1 MLCVCVC
8 VYVSD
13 ETHREAIFYRFFLH
27 AFLIKNNHPNL
38 SLLSVCLSFCCFSGK
53 KVLFF
58 AFWTLHI
65 FKQTHSRSNK
75 LLTNVLLLLLLLL
88 LTRKEEEDEEKEEE
102 YDYYQKRAMHTMD
115 AAVGTTSH
123 KAPRSG
129 AKAKKKKDAKSK
141 KKSGGVMREKQK
153 GQNAKAFIFSSSK
166 KAQKGRRVAAEKLE
180 KKLHVPVHDRTTSE
194 EPPPF
199 VVVVQGPPSVG
210 KTTLVRSLIRHYTKQ
225 TVNEIK
231 GPITL
236 TVGKKRRVQIIEVGQ
251 SLCDLID
258 AAKLADLVLLCVD
271 GSYGFEME
279 TFEFLNVL
287 QVHGFPKVMGVLTHL
302 DHFKEPKKLKKT
314 KKVLKQRFWTEIYDG
329 AKLFYISGM
338 THGRYNQRDVVNL
351 ARFISV
357 AKPRPLMFRSQHPY
371 VIGDRFEDL
380 TRPEMVHENEHID
393 REVAVFGWL
402 HGCNMKADQL
412 VHVAGV
418 GDMKVKEI
426 TQLPDPCP
434 LPSQDKR
441 ARRLD
446 DRSKLI
452 YAPMSDVGGLLYDK
466 DAVYVS
472 LDDRKVNYT
481 NKSEHFGDAKGNT
494 IGYLGDDR
502 SDDEDN
508 NDIGKGKMSGVK
520 MVKGLQSTQS
530 GFDEKLKN
538 SEISLF
544 GGGAKTTG
552 EEDIFDRK
560 IDDDDDDD
568 DDNDNDNDEDDAEEN
583 EQKGGR
589 VRRRAVFNDG
599 LTENEEDDEDDDD
612 ENEKEFSDA
621 DSDDDLGMG
630 DDQDDDEN
638 EGLGAGANKWKAM
651 LAKAGKRSKSLM
663 ELVYDDV
670 ENENPNNSKKNK
682 NKKNRDDDNEDSDS
696 DDLFKKT
703 DDNQASR
710 IIDAFDQTKFIH
722 QMRGKLDV
730 SDPALRNRFVTG
742 DWDAAGARAEA
753 QPLDESAMDDDEV
766 YGDFEDLET
775 GEKFAGKDSKKAGY
789 DDEGSDGSSD
799 EDGSD
804 SDSEGDDSDDDSSGS
819 SDSDEDEEAKEK
831 RRLAKIEKHEEFQH
845 PSAQGRGARRKQ
857 KGLKGPNHD
866 TYAED
871 EPTTYF
877 DLVKDQFAEQTA
889 RTRAALDAL
898 PASTRE
904 AMEGFRPGAYLRVV
918 LESAPCEWVKNFD
931 PKRPILVGGLL
942 AGENV
947 VGMQQLRLKRHRWH
961 RKTLKNKDPLIF
973 SIGWRRFQTIP
984 VYSVVDANSRHR
996 MIKYTPE
1003 HMHCNAT
1010 IHGPIV
1016 PPNTAAICFQKINSN
1031 QSSFRVAATA
1041 VVIEVDHS
1049 MKIMKKLKLVGTPH
1063 KIYKNTAFITG
1074 MFNSSL
1080 EVAKFEGAMLRTV
1093 SGIRGTVKK
1102 AVKPGQGEH
1111 GSKDGGL
1118 GDGACRCTFE
1128 DKLLMSD
1135 IVFLRSWVRV
1145 EVPRFYNPVMNA
1157 LVKSDDDWI
1166 GMRTVGQIRYD
1177 NQMTI
1182 PVNPDSIYKPIERK
1196 KRVFNKLQIPKALQQ
1211 ALPFKSKPKLEPSR
1225 KRKTLEQKRA
1235 VVQDKEE
1242 KKMTT
1247 MVQQLN
1253 TIRNEKMAKRK
1264 AQQDVR
1270 RAVKAKKDA
1279 KDNEWRSVLEKERK
1293 KSKYREEGKA
1303 EKLRALRAQT
1313 S

>member
-1 MLCVCVC
+1 MCQTKHTRCN
-8 VYVSD
+8 S
-13 ETHREAIFYRFFLH
+13 TAFFCTL
-27 AFLIKNNHPNL
+27 LRKNNHQIFPF
-38 SLLSVCLSFCCFSGK
+38 SLSVCL
-53 KVLFF
+53 LFF
-58 AFWTLHI
+58 GQKIALFRLSAFWTLEKEKFLPSLHI
-65 FKQTHSRSNK
+65 FTQTHSRSNK
-75 LLTNVLLLLLLLL
+75 LLTNVLLLLLL
-88 LTRKEEEDEEKEEE
+88 TREEEEDEEKEEE
-102 YDYYQKRAMHTMD
+102 YDYYQKRATHTMD

-141 KKSGGVMREKQK
+141 KKSGGVSEKQK

-380 TRPEMVHENEHID
+380 TRPEMVHENEYID

-530 GFDEKLKN
+530 GFDEKLKT

-568 DDNDNDNDEDDAEEN
+568 DDNDNDNDEDDAEKN

-599 LTENEEDDEDDDD
+599 LTENEEDVEDDDD

-621 DSDDDLGMG
+621 DS
-630 DDQDDDEN
+630 DDDEN

-703 DDNQASR
+703 DDNHASR

-775 GEKFAGKDSKKAGY
+775 GEKFAGKDSKKASY

-1253 TIRNEKMAKRK
+1253 TIRNEKVAKRK

>member
-1 MLCVCVC
+1 
-8 VYVSD
+8 
-13 ETHREAIFYRFFLH
+13 
-27 AFLIKNNHPNL
+27 
-38 SLLSVCLSFCCFSGK
+38 
-53 KVLFF
+53 
-58 AFWTLHI
+58 
-65 FKQTHSRSNK
+65 
-75 LLTNVLLLLLLLL
+75 
-88 LTRKEEEDEEKEEE
+88 
-102 YDYYQKRAMHTMD
+102 MD
-115 AAVGTTSH
+115 AKAEGGGTQH
-123 KAPRSG
+123 KAPRAG
-129 AKAKKKKDAKSK
+129 AKALKKKNKKA
-141 KKSGGVMREKQK
+141 KKSGIEKEK
-153 GQNAKAFIFSSSK
+153 GKNAKAFIFKSAK
-166 KAQKGRRVAAEKLE
+166 KAAKGRRVAAEKQE
-180 KKLHVPVHDRTTSE
+180 RKLHVPVLDRTSE
-194 EPPPF
+194 TEPPPF
-199 VVVVQGPPSVG
+199 VVVVQGPTGCG

-236 TVGKKRRVQIIEVGQ
+236 TVGKKRRVQMIECGQ
-251 SLCDLID
+251 ALCDLID
-258 AAKLADLVLLCVD
+258 AAKLADLVLLVVD

-314 KKVLKQRFWTEIYDG
+314 KKLLKQRFWTEIYDG

-338 THGRYNQRDVVNL
+338 NNGRYNQRDIINL

-357 AKPRPLMFRSQHPY
+357 TKPRPLMWRSQHPY

-380 TRPEMVHENEHID
+380 TSPDKLHENEFID

-402 HGCNMKADQL
+402 HGCNMKMNQL

-446 DRSKLI
+446 DRSKMI

-481 NKSEHFGDAKGNT
+481 NKAGHFGDDKGNK
-494 IGYLGDDR
+494 IGYLGDDA
-502 SDDEDN
+502 SDDDDEEGGRGV
-508 NDIGKGKMSGVK
+508 ISGVK

-552 EEDIFDRK
+552 EEDIFDRQIK
-560 IDDDDDDD
+560 TDNSDEDDEDDDDSDDDDDDD
-568 DDNDNDNDEDDAEEN
+568 DEGVEERE
-583 EQKGGR
+583 EQNGGR
-589 VRRRAVFNDG
+589 VRRRAIFNDG
-599 LTENEEDDEDDDD
+599 LTDAEDDDD
-612 ENEKEFSDA
+612 DDNEKEFSDA
-621 DSDDDLGMG
+621 DSDDDVGI
-630 DDQDDDEN
+630 DDVEEDDDDEN
-638 EGLGAGANKWKAM
+638 EGLGAGANKWKSM
-651 LAKAGKRSKSLM
+651 LAKVSGKRSKSLM
-663 ELVYDDV
+663 ELVYGN
-670 ENENPNNSKKNK
+670 ENENPSDLKKSKKNK
-682 NKKNRDDDNEDSDS
+682 IKKRGDDDDSDS
-696 DDLFKKT
+696 DDLFKKPV
-703 DDNQASR
+703 DNELTKT
-710 IIDAFDQTKFIH
+710 IDAFDQTKFIR
-722 QMRGKLDV
+722 QIRGTLDV
-730 SDPALRNRFVTG
+730 SDPNLRNRFVTG
-742 DWDAAGARAEA
+742 DWDAAGARAGA
-753 QPLDESAMDDDEV
+753 QPRDESAMEEDEV

-775 GEKFAGKDSKKAGY
+775 GEKFSSKNSKKDTTDDD
-789 DDEGSDGSSD
+789 DDEENDSDDSSEDD
-799 EDGSD
+799 EDKNDNDEDSEDDGSD
-804 SDSEGDDSDDDSSGS
+804 SE
-819 SDSDEDEEAKEK
+819 EDEEAKEK
-831 RRLAKIEKHEEFQH
+831 RRLAKVEKHEEFQH
-845 PSAQGRGARRKQ
+845 PSALGRGARRKE
-857 KGLKGPNHD
+857 KGLRGPNQD
-866 TYAED
+866 MYAED
-871 EPTTYF
+871 EPATYF
-877 DLVKDQFAEQTA
+877 DLVKDQFAAQTA
-889 RTRAALDAL
+889 RTRNVLDSL
-898 PASTRE
+898 PATTRE

-918 LESAPCEWVKNFD
+918 LERAPCEWVKNFD
-931 PKRPILVGGLL
+931 PRRPILVGGLL
-942 AGENV
+942 SGENV

-984 VYSVVDANSRHR
+984 VYSVIDANSRHR

-1016 PPNTAAICFQKINSN
+1016 PPNTAAICFQKIDSK

-1041 VVIEVDHS
+1041 VVLEVDHS
-1049 MKIMKKLKLVGTPH
+1049 MKIMKKLKLVGTPQ
-1063 KIYKNTAFITG
+1063 KIFKNTAFVTG
-1074 MFNSSL
+1074 MFNTSL
-1080 EVAKFEGAMLRTV
+1080 EVAKFEGAILRTV

-1128 DKLLMSD
+1128 DKILMSD

-1145 EVPRFYNPVMNA
+1145 DVPRFYNPVTNA
-1157 LVKSDDDWI
+1157 LVKSDDEWL

-1177 NQMTI
+1177 KQMAI

-1211 ALPFKSKPKLEPSR
+1211 ALPFKSKPKLEPTR

-1235 VVQDKEE
+1235 VVQDKQE

-1253 TIRNEKMAKRK
+1253 TIKNEKLAKRK
-1264 AQQDVR
+1264 VQQEVR
-1270 RAVKAKKDA
+1270 RSVKAKKDA
-1279 KDNEWRSVLEKERK
+1279 KDNEWRSALLKDKK
-1293 KSKYREEGKA
+1293 KSKYREQGKA
-1303 EKLRALRAQT
+1303 EKLKAMR
-1313 S
+1313 SN

>member
-1 MLCVCVC
+1 MCQTKHTRCN
-8 VYVSD
+8 S
-13 ETHREAIFYRFFLH
+13 TAFFCTL
-27 AFLIKNNHPNL
+27 LRKNNHQIFPF
-38 SLLSVCLSFCCFSGK
+38 SLSVCL
-53 KVLFF
+53 LFF
-58 AFWTLHI
+58 GQKIALFRLSAFWTLEKEKFLPSLHI
-65 FKQTHSRSNK
+65 FTQTHSRSNK
-75 LLTNVLLLLLLLL
+75 LLTNVLLLLLL
-88 LTRKEEEDEEKEEE
+88 TREEEEDEEKEEE
-102 YDYYQKRAMHTMD
+102 YDYYQKRATHTMD

-141 KKSGGVMREKQK
+141 KKSGGVSEKQK

-380 TRPEMVHENEHID
+380 TRPEMVHENEYID

-508 NDIGKGKMSGVK
+508 NDIGRGKMSGVK

-530 GFDEKLKN
+530 GFDEKLKT

-568 DDNDNDNDEDDAEEN
+568 DDNDNDNDEDDAEKN

-599 LTENEEDDEDDDD
+599 LTENEEDVEDDDD

-621 DSDDDLGMG
+621 DS
-630 DDQDDDEN
+630 DDDEN

-703 DDNQASR
+703 DDNHASR

-775 GEKFAGKDSKKAGY
+775 GEKFAGKDSKKASY

>member
-1 MLCVCVC
+1 MAAEEEEEEE
-8 VYVSD
+8 
-13 ETHREAIFYRFFLH
+13 ETKKTTKKKKKKKRF
-27 AFLIKNNHPNL
+27 
-38 SLLSVCLSFCCFSGK
+38 
-53 KVLFF
+53 
-58 AFWTLHI
+58 
-65 FKQTHSRSNK
+65 SRSYIYSGGFFCGVK
-75 LLTNVLLLLLLLL
+75 
-88 LTRKEEEDEEKEEE
+88 KGSD
-102 YDYYQKRAMHTMD
+102 MD
-115 AAVGTTSH
+115 PSSDATGAQH

-129 AKAKKKKDAKSK
+129 AKARKKKESKKKKAGGGAEKS
-141 KKSGGVMREKQK
+141 K
-153 GQNAKAFIFSSSK
+153 GQNAKAFIFSSSR

-199 VVVVQGPPSVG
+199 VVVVQGPPSCG

-329 AKLFYISGM
+329 AKLFYISGIS
-338 THGRYNQRDVVNL
+338 HGRYNQRDIVNL

-357 AKPRPLMFRSQHPY
+357 AKPRPLMWRSQHPY

-380 TRPEMVHENEHID
+380 TRPEMVHENEYID

-402 HGCNMKADQL
+402 HGCNLKANQL
-412 VHVAGV
+412 VHVPGV
-418 GDMKVKEI
+418 GDLKVKKI

-446 DRSKLI
+446 DRSKMI

-502 SDDEDN
+502 SDNDDDN
-508 NDIGKGKMSGVK
+508 DDDKAVMTGVK
-520 MVKGLQSTQS
+520 MVKGLQSTQN

-538 SEISLF
+538 SKISLF
-544 GGGAKTTG
+544 EGGTKTTG

-560 IDDDDDDD
+560 IED
-568 DDNDNDNDEDDAEEN
+568 DDNVDSDNSEDDRGEIN

-589 VRRRAVFNDG
+589 IRRRAVFNDG
-599 LTENEEDDEDDDD
+599 HTENEDEDDDN
-612 ENEKEFSDA
+612 ENEFSDA

-630 DDQDDDEN
+630 DDGDEN
-638 EGLGAGANKWKAM
+638 EGLGTGANKWKTM
-651 LAKAGKRSKSLM
+651 LTKAGKRSKSLM

-670 ENENPNNSKKNK
+670 ENENPNNLKNNKEKKK
-682 NKKNRDDDNEDSDS
+682 KKNRDDDDDNDEDSDS
-696 DDLFKKT
+696 DDLFKRT
-703 DDNQASR
+703 DDNDASKT
-710 IIDAFDQTKFIH
+710 IDAFDQTKFIRE
-722 QMRGKLDV
+722 MRGTLDV

-742 DWDAAGARAEA
+742 DWDAAEARAEA
-753 QPLDESAMDDDEV
+753 QPLDESANLDDDEV

-775 GEKFAGKDSKKAGY
+775 GEKFVGKDSKNAGSGS
-789 DDEGSDGSSD
+789 EGSDDSSD
-799 EDGSD
+799 EDDGDND
-804 SDSEGDDSDDDSSGS
+804 SDDDDSDDDDSGS

-831 RRLAKIEKHEEFQH
+831 RRLAKIEKHGEFQH

-866 TYAED
+866 AYAED

-877 DLVKDQFAEQTA
+877 DLLKDQFAEQTA

-984 VYSVVDANSRHR
+984 IYSVVDANSRHR

-1031 QSSFRVAATA
+1031 QPSFRVAATA
-1041 VVIEVDHS
+1041 IILEIDHS
-1049 MKIMKKLKLVGTPH
+1049 MKIMKKLKLVGTPQ

-1135 IVFLRSWVRV
+1135 IVFLRSWIRV
-1145 EVPRFYNPVMNA
+1145 DVPKFYNPVTNA

-1242 KKMTT
+1242 KKMAT

-1264 AQQDVR
+1264 AQQEIR

-1293 KSKYREEGKA
+1293 KSRYREEGKA

>member
-1 MLCVCVC
+1 MCQTKHTRCN
-8 VYVSD
+8 S
-13 ETHREAIFYRFFLH
+13 TAFFCTL
-27 AFLIKNNHPNL
+27 LRKNNHQIFPF
-38 SLLSVCLSFCCFSGK
+38 SLSVCL
-53 KVLFF
+53 LFF
-58 AFWTLHI
+58 GQKIALFRLSAFWTLEKEKFLPSLHI
-65 FKQTHSRSNK
+65 FTQTHSRSNK
-75 LLTNVLLLLLLLL
+75 LLTNVLLLLLL
-88 LTRKEEEDEEKEEE
+88 TREEEEDEEKEEE
-102 YDYYQKRAMHTMD
+102 YDYYQKRATHTMD

-129 AKAKKKKDAKSK
+129 AKAKKKKDAKKK
-141 KKSGGVMREKQK
+141 KKSGGVSEKQK

-380 TRPEMVHENEHID
+380 TRPEMVHENEYID

-560 IDDDDDDD
+560 IDDDDDD
-568 DDNDNDNDEDDAEEN
+568 NDNDEDDAEKN

-599 LTENEEDDEDDDD
+599 LTENEEDVEDDDD

-621 DSDDDLGMG
+621 DS
-630 DDQDDDEN
+630 DDDEN

-703 DDNQASR
+703 DDNHASR

-775 GEKFAGKDSKKAGY
+775 GEKFAGKDSKKASY

-1253 TIRNEKMAKRK
+1253 TIRNEKVAKRK

>member
-1 MLCVCVC
+1 
-8 VYVSD
+8 
-13 ETHREAIFYRFFLH
+13 
-27 AFLIKNNHPNL
+27 
-38 SLLSVCLSFCCFSGK
+38 
-53 KVLFF
+53 
-58 AFWTLHI
+58 
-65 FKQTHSRSNK
+65 
-75 LLTNVLLLLLLLL
+75 
-88 LTRKEEEDEEKEEE
+88 
-102 YDYYQKRAMHTMD
+102 MD
-115 AAVGTTSH
+115 AATGGGGGTQH

-129 AKAKKKKDAKSK
+129 AKARKKKDAKK
-141 KKSGGVMREKQK
+141 KKSAGGGTEKQK

-338 THGRYNQRDVVNL
+338 SHGRYNQRDIVNL

-357 AKPRPLMFRSQHPY
+357 AKPRPLMWRSQHPY

-380 TRPEMVHENEHID
+380 TRPEMVHENEYID

-402 HGCNMKADQL
+402 HGCNMKANQL

-446 DRSKLI
+446 DRSKMI

-481 NKSEHFGDAKGNT
+481 NKSEHFGDSKGNT

-502 SDDEDN
+502 SDDDDDDGNGE
-508 NDIGKGKMSGVK
+508 MTGVK

-560 IDDDDDDD
+560 IEEEDDDSDDDDDDSDDDDDDD
-568 DDNDNDNDEDDAEEN
+568 DSDEDNDDDEERN
-583 EQKGGR
+583 EQNGGR

-599 LTENEEDDEDDDD
+599 LTENDDEDDDD
-612 ENEKEFSDA
+612 ENKKEFSDA
-621 DSDDDLGMG
+621 DSDDDLGMAG
-630 DDQDDDEN
+630 NDDDDDDDEN

-670 ENENPNNSKKNK
+670 ENENPNNSKNK
-682 NKKNRDDDNEDSDS
+682 SKKKRNDDDDDEDSDS

-703 DDNQASR
+703 DDNEASKT
-710 IIDAFDQTKFIH
+710 IDAFDQTKFIR

-753 QPLDESAMDDDEV
+753 QPVDESAMDDDEV

-775 GEKFAGKDSKKAGY
+775 GEKFVGKDSKKAGS
-789 DDEGSDGSSD
+789 DEEGSGDSSD
-799 EDGSD
+799 DDGSD
-804 SDSEGDDSDDDSSGS
+804 SDSDDDDSDDDDDDDDDSSGS

-984 VYSVVDANSRHR
+984 VYSVMDANSRHR

-1016 PPNTAAICFQKINSN
+1016 PPNTAAICFQKINST

-1041 VVIEVDHS
+1041 VVLEVDHS

-1063 KIYKNTAFITG
+1063 KIFKNTAFITG

-1177 NQMTI
+1177 NQMAI
-1182 PVNPDSIYKPIERK
+1182 PVNPDSIYKPIVRK

-1264 AQQDVR
+1264 AQQEVR

-1279 KDNEWRSVLEKERK
+1279 KDNEWRSALEKERK